1 MNGWLEHL
9 PSGWDTIQPRSR
21 FRERREPSRPDDEHL
36 TPSQHLGVLTQR
48 EYMERT
54 GSRVVLNL
62 SGADKMK
69 HVEPGDFIAHLR
81 SFQGGLETSALRG
94 KVSTAYTVMR
104 AIDGAHHPY
113 FRWVFKSHAFI
124 GELASTTQQLRDGQT
139 VRFQDIGSLRLPLPP
154 EPDQRRIAD
163 FLDDRVSRIDRI
175 IAARNTQRGQVAA
188 QAGQLIDHQLTDHG
202 DRWGAVRLGRLL
214 TKLEQGW
221 SPAADQQ
228 PAELGQWGVMRAGCV
243 NSGEFRAEDNKR
255 LPDAVEPR
263 LEYEIKGGD
272 LIMSRAS
279 GSLDLIGS
287 VALVPDSVR
296 DQLLLCDKLYRLRT
310 VAGLV
315 PQYTAHALRHHANR
329 QRIRQGVSG
338 AEGMAN
344 NLPSG
349 VIRSL
354 MIPLPDRSTQIE
366 AIDRWED
373 EMAGNRRTQAAL
385 TRSIELLTEY
395 KQSLIT
401 AAVTGQ
407 LDVTTASTRI
417 PE

>member
-175 IAARNTQRGQVAA
+175 IAARQIQLSAHTELTGAQVERLLDQAPDKIRASRVLHVLPGFAFPSRDFSHNASDIPLLRGINVGISGIVWNEAVYWPSNRANEVEAFRLEPGDIVIGMDRPWIRGGLRLAVVREIDRRPLLLQRVAK
-188 QAGQLIDHQLTDHG
+188 ITP
-202 DRWGAVRLGRLL
+202 RLGLL
-214 TKLEQGW
+214 PEYALVALRSVAFRSQIEQDLTGL
-221 SPAADQQ
+221 SVPHLSGEQ
-228 PAELGQWGVMRAGCV
+228 V
-243 NSGEFRAEDNKR
+243 NSFVMPYGP
-255 LPDAVEPR
+255 LTW
-263 LEYEIKGGD
+263 
-272 LIMSRAS
+272 
-279 GSLDLIGS
+279 
-287 VALVPDSVR
+287 
-296 DQLLLCDKLYRLRT
+296 QRT
-310 VAGLV
+310 VADSDARV
-315 PQYTAHALRHHANR
+315 R
-329 QRIRQGVSG
+329 Q
-338 AEGMAN
+338 
-344 NLPSG
+344 
-349 VIRSL
+349 
-354 MIPLPDRSTQIE
+354 STHQ
-366 AIDRWED
+366 A
-373 EMAGNRRTQAAL
+373 TAAL
-385 TRSIELLTEY
+385 TRSIDLLTEY